1 MQVYYEIVA
10 AGTGK
15 GKPLPAA
22 LTSSEMTRSIWG
34 KNIKAAE
41 KYNDPGRF
49 TALLGYEWF
58 STTQGN
64 NLHRVVIFRDGP
76 DKVMRVLPF
85 SSFTSD
91 DPEDLWKALLNYQ
104 EKTGGQ
110 VLAIPHN
117 GNLSNGLMFPL
128 INPVG
133 GKPLTREYAETRARL
148 EPLLEATQIKGRRR
162 NASIPF
168 SE

>member
-49 TALLGYEWF
+49 TALLGYEWS
-58 STTQGN
+58 STT
-64 NLHRVVIFRDGP
+64 RETIFTA
-76 DKVMRVLPF
+76 L
-85 SSFTSD
+85 SSF
-91 DPEDLWKALLNYQ
+91 A
-104 EKTGGQ
+104 TGR
-110 VLAIPHN
+110 
-117 GNLSNGLMFPL
+117 
-128 INPVG
+128 
-133 GKPLTREYAETRARL
+133 TR
-148 EPLLEATQIKGRRR
+148 
-162 NASIPF
+162 
-168 SE
+168 

>member
-1 MQVYYEIVA
+1 MQ
-10 AGTGK
+10 
-15 GKPLPAA
+15 
-22 LTSSEMTRSIWG
+22 
-34 KNIKAAE
+34 
-41 KYNDPGRF
+41 
-49 TALLGYEWF
+49 
-58 STTQGN
+58 
-64 NLHRVVIFRDGP
+64 
-76 DKVMRVLPF
+76 VLPF
-85 SSFTSD
+85 SSFTID

-128 INPVG
+128 IKPVG